1 MVIYMCREVINIME
15 NLSNSLPIYIRIV
28 KEIKD
33 LILSGD
39 LKEEGQLPSTT
50 YISKKFNINVLT
62 VNKAINMLVDEG
74 LAYKKRG
81 IGMFVKKGAKEQLIK
96 ERRETFKQYY
106 VKATIVEAMRLGY
119 TKDELNNIFTELYE
133 ELD

>member
-1 MVIYMCREVINIME
+1 MCREVINIME
-15 NLSNSLPIYIRIV
+15 NLSNSLPIYVRIV

-39 LKEEGQLPSTT
+39 LKEEERLPSTT
-50 YISKKFNINVLT
+50 YISKKYDINVLT

-81 IGMFVKKGAKEQLIK
+81 IGMFVKNGAKEQLIK

-106 VKATIVEAMRLGY
+106 VKATIIEANRLGY
-119 TKDELNNIFTELYE
+119 TKDELNNIFNELYE

>member
-1 MVIYMCREVINIME
+1 MVIDMCREVINIME

-33 LILSGD
+33 LIFSGD
-39 LKEEGQLPSTT
+39 LKEEEQLPSTT
-50 YISKKFNINVLT
+50 YISKKYDINVLT
-62 VNKAINMLVDEG
+62 INKAINILVNEG

-106 VKATIVEAMRLGY
+106 VKATIIEANRLGY
-119 TKDELNNIFTELYE
+119 TKDELTEIAKQVYE
-133 ELD
+133 EIA

>member
-1 MVIYMCREVINIME
+1 ME
-15 NLSNSLPIYIRIV
+15 NLSNALPIYIRIV

-33 LILSGD
+33 LILAGT
-39 LKEEGQLPSTT
+39 LKEEEKLPSTT
-50 YISKKFNINVLT
+50 YISDKYDINIIT

-96 ERRETFKQYY
+96 ERKETFKQFY
-106 VKATIVEAMRLGY
+106 VKATIEEANRLGY
-119 TKDELNNIFTELYE
+119 TKNELAEIFEELYK
-133 ELD
+133 

>member
-1 MVIYMCREVINIME
+1 MVIYMYREVINIME

-33 LILSGD
+33 LILAGT
-39 LKEEGQLPSTT
+39 LKEEEQLPSTT
-50 YISKKFNINVLT
+50 YISKNYDINVLT

-81 IGMFVKKGAKEQLIK
+81 IGMFVKKGARAQLIK

-106 VKATIVEAMRLGY
+106 VKATIVEANRLGY
-119 TKDELNNIFTELYE
+119 TKDELSEIAKEVYE
-133 ELD
+133 EIV

>member
-1 MVIYMCREVINIME
+1 ME

-33 LILSGD
+33 LILSEV
-39 LKEEGQLPSTT
+39 LKEEEQLPSTT
-50 YISKKFNINVLT
+50 YISNKFNINIIT

-81 IGMFVKKGAKEQLIK
+81 IGMFVKKGAKDKLIK

-106 VKATIVEAMRLGY
+106 VKATLEEAKRLGY
-119 TKDELNNIFTELYE
+119 TVE
-133 ELD
+133 ELKTLFQDSYQEIK